1 MKRRTTL
8 VGALVLLLGGGLA
21 LWWNL
26 AGPGDGA
33 MAKDRAAR
41 LQPGELALDPFIVP
55 ILQEGRVTHHLT
67 LSLRLELADS
77 RLQERA
83 MALLPR
89 LQDALL
95 RELHGL
101 YSLERV
107 RDLGFDSMLVH
118 ERLALASERVLGA
131 GEVTGIA
138 LSVLEN
144 RKPGV

>member
-1 MKRRTTL
+1 M
-8 VGALVLLLGGGLA
+8 VAIFVLLLGGGLA

-33 MAKDRAAR
+33 DRAAR

-67 LSLRLELADS
+67 MSLRLELADS
-77 RLQERA
+77 RIQKRA
-83 MALLPR
+83 LALLPR

-107 RDLGFDSMLVH
+107 RNLGFDSMLVH

-138 LSVLEN
+138 LSILEN
-144 RKPGV
+144 RKPGA

>member
-1 MKRRTTL
+1 M
-8 VGALVLLLGGGLA
+8 VAVFVLLLGGGLT

-26 AGPGDGA
+26 AGPGSGA
-33 MAKDRAAR
+33 DRAAR

-67 LSLRLELADS
+67 MSLRLELADS
-77 RLQERA
+77 RTQKRA

-118 ERLALASERVLGA
+118 ERLALASETVLGA

-138 LSVLEN
+138 LSILEN